1 LLRNKEPEMNTL
13 EEDIDILLDEIDRLR
28 QCLKEARPHVVR
40 QQFAGKHEQ
49 DRIDA
54 VDWLKKWGER

>member
-1 LLRNKEPEMNTL
+1 MYTQ
-13 EEDIDILLDEIDRLR
+13 EEIDMLCDEIVRLQ

-40 QQFAGKHEQ
+40 QQSAGKHEQ

-54 VDWLKKWGER
+54 VEWLKKWGER